1 VSTTSALLLSVL
13 AEVPVDP
20 DAATAQRWAR
30 AELADPVYHQSPS
43 LLELLLDWLWEQLA
57 QAQQA
62 LTAFDARTA
71 AVLAAAGVLLAGVV
85 ALVVAGPVGRARRG
99 RRASVDVFG
108 DDARSAAELRASADA
123 AASAGDWAAAV
134 LDRFRA
140 ILRSLEDRTLLDP
153 RPGRT
158 AHEATEVAGGRLPQH
173 AAELRRAGRLFD
185 DVCYGDT
192 VPDAA
197 DDASLREL
205 DTSLRT
211 ARPVPLAP
219 MVDA

>member
-1 VSTTSALLLSVL
+1 MNHLSALLLRVL

-43 LLELLLDWLWEQLA
+43 LLQRLLDWLWVQLT
-57 QAQQA
+57 QAQHA
-62 LTAFDARTA
+62 LTTIDARTA
-71 AVLAAAGVLLAGVV
+71 ALLGAAGVLLAVVV
-85 ALVVAGPVGRARRG
+85 ALTVAGPVARTRRG
-99 RRASVDVFG
+99 RRESVDVFG
-108 DDARSAAELRASADA
+108 DDARSAAELRADADA
-123 AASAGDWAAAV
+123 AAAAGDWTAAV

-192 VPDAA
+192 VPGAA
-197 DDASLREL
+197 DHAGLREL
-205 DTSLRT
+205 DISLQT
-211 ARPVPLAP
+211 ARAVPVAP
-219 MVDA
+219 MVAA